1 LRRNRGAATKLSLE
15 FFLLNLKVC
24 IQNSKVLAC
33 NVAACTS
40 HLDALE
46 LSIFNFSIF
55 GFNSLL
61 ILFHFHFLKIKLLLS
76 LTVPLYEIG
85 ACFMTA

>member
-15 FFLLNLKVC
+15 FFAQFKS

-46 LSIFNFSIF
+46 HIF
-55 GFNSLL
+55 GFSFGLQL
-61 ILFHFHFLKIKLLLS
+61 TSVLFDFHFFKNKTS
-76 LTVPLYEIG
+76 SFPSQSPY
-85 ACFMTA
+85 MK

>member
-15 FFLLNLKVC
+15 FFAQFKS